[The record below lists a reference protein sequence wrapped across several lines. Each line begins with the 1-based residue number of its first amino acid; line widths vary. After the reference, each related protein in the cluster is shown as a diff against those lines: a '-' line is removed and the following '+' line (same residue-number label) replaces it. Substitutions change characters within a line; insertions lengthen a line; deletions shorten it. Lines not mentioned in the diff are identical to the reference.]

1 MYMVCMQITG
11 NESNGNFLGRPG
23 HFYHGMFLG
32 SCLVYKALL
41 SKENTFLK
49 KDEEEFFDM
58 LGQEKEQVRAY
69 TELSSE
75 RQSFDKT
82 KALLNMVGE
91 DMQQNVVTNV
101 RE

>member
-1 MYMVCMQITG
+1 MG
-11 NESNGNFLGRPG
+11 
-23 HFYHGMFLG
+23 
-32 SCLVYKALL
+32 
-41 SKENTFLK
+41 KENTFLK

-58 LGQEKEQVRAY
+58 LGKEKEQVRAY
-69 TELSSE
+69 TELPLE

>member
-1 MYMVCMQITG
+1 MYMACMQITG

-41 SKENTFLK
+41 GQGEHVSEKGRGS
-49 KDEEEFFDM
+49 FFDM

>member
-1 MYMVCMQITG
+1 
-11 NESNGNFLGRPG
+11 
-23 HFYHGMFLG
+23 
-32 SCLVYKALL
+32 
-41 SKENTFLK
+41 
-49 KDEEEFFDM
+49 M

-91 DMQQNVVTNV
+91 DMQQNVVFDV

>member
-1 MYMVCMQITG
+1 MG
-11 NESNGNFLGRPG
+11 
-23 HFYHGMFLG
+23 
-32 SCLVYKALL
+32 
-41 SKENTFLK
+41 KENTFLK
-49 KDEEEFFDM
+49 KDEEVFFDM